1 MLHIDFTVSRF
12 TEGRSLTGKG
22 TMAIGSVVAEQTER
36 QLVAQARAGNTYA
49 FDALVADHAP
59 RVYRLALRI
68 LGDAEEAEEA
78 LQETLIR
85 AYRSLG
91 GFRGEAAFGTWL
103 YAIAARACLT
113 RRQAVRRRPEQVPY
127 DELRITTEDAAEQ
140 MLRREAGDRV
150 QRVLNQLPPQ
160 DRLLMVLR
168 FVEELSHEEIARVM
182 GWSVE
187 NSRTR
192 LLRAKRAFRD
202 HYQEETTDGEL

>member
-1 MLHIDFTVSRF
+1 MA
-12 TEGRSLTGKG
+12 TG
-22 TMAIGSVVAEQTER
+22 TVVAEQRER
-36 QLVAQARAGNTYA
+36 QLIARARAGNTAA
-49 FDALVADHAP
+49 FDALAVDYAP
-59 RVYRLALRI
+59 RVYRLAVRM

-78 LQETLIR
+78 LQETMLR

-91 GFRGEAAFGTWL
+91 KFRGEAAFSTWL
-103 YAIAARACLT
+103 YAITARVCLT
-113 RRQAVRRRPEQVPY
+113 RKRAAKLRPEQVPY
-127 DELRITTEDAAEQ
+127 EELRIATCDTAEQ

-150 QRVLNQLPPQ
+150 QRALNALPPR

-192 LLRAKRAFRD
+192 LLRAKRAFRER
-202 HYQEETTDGEL
+202 YEKEMTDGDL

>member
-1 MLHIDFTVSRF
+1 
-12 TEGRSLTGKG
+12 
-22 TMAIGSVVAEQTER
+22 MAIGSVVAEQTER